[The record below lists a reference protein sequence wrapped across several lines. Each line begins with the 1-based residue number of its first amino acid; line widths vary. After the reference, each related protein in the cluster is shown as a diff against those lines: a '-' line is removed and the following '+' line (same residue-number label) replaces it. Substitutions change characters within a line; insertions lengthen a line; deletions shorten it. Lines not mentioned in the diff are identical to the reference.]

1 VSRHLQALIATLV
14 AAFALAGCASTP
26 LASAARDAEAKLFV
40 SQPAVATIYIYRPAT
55 SPDIE
60 NEVDTTL
67 WMDGRLIGTTL
78 PRTFFLIHAAP
89 GLHLFNGIGLDNGR
103 LRLEVRPGEIYFVR
117 LQVTAGQSRLEPVD
131 PVQGRQELSACCVLL
146 ENWRPGQRPLLR

>member
-1 VSRHLQALIATLV
+1 V
-14 AAFALAGCASTP
+14 LAGCASTP
-26 LASAARDAEAKLFV
+26 LASAERDAEAKLFV
-40 SQPAVATIYIYRPAT
+40 SQPAVATIYIYRPAV

-60 NEVDTTL
+60 TEVDTTL
-67 WMDGRLIGTTL
+67 WMDSRLIGATL

-89 GLHLFNGIGLDNGR
+89 GLHLFRGVGPDNGR

-117 LQVTAGQSRLEPVD
+117 LQVVAGQSRMEPVD
-131 PVQGRQELSACCVLL
+131 PTRGRQELSACCVLL

>member
-1 VSRHLQALIATLV
+1 MSRHLQALLTILV
-14 AAFALAGCASTP
+14 AACGLAGCASTP
-26 LASAARDAEAKLFV
+26 EASAARDAEAKLFV
-40 SQPAVATIYIYRPAT
+40 SQPADATVYIYRPEA

-60 NEVDTTL
+60 TEDNTAL
-67 WMDGRLIGTTL
+67 WMDGRLIGATVPQTYF
-78 PRTFFLIHAAP
+78 RIHAAP

-117 LQVTAGQSRLEPVD
+117 LQVTAGQSRMEPVD

-146 ENWRPGQRPLLR
+146 ETWRPGQRPLLR